1 MYWQMQLPNKDIDQ
15 TTVYSYKQS
24 KMHRDNVLLSLIY
37 IVGLEVYGIELLGFN
52 FNIKIVIDPWTQ
64 NICNHK
70 NMCLFGFL

>member
-1 MYWQMQLPNKDIDQ
+1 MQLPNKDIDQ

-52 FNIKIVIDPWTQ
+52 FNIKIVIDP
-64 NICNHK
+64 
-70 NMCLFGFL
+70 